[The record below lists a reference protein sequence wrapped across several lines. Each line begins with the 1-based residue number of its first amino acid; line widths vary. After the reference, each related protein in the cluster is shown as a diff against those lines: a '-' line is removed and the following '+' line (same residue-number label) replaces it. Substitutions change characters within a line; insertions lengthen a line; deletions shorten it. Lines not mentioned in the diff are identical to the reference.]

1 MARGRDARE
10 VSMTGTM
17 PLWDDRASYERVA
30 LEDLAVEI
38 QVGVSDW
45 ERTPGKAQRLL
56 ITIEMFRHRGA
67 FSGRSLADCIDYGR
81 VYRHV
86 TERWTPA
93 RAHVDLLE
101 QLLEELVVVC
111 LEDTRVEACRIA
123 IRKPHVYNGR
133 AVPLVE
139 VYRLR
144 SDLPSGIARGAG
156 R

>member
-1 MARGRDARE
+1 MTDAA
-10 VSMTGTM
+10 
-17 PLWDDRASYERVA
+17 PLWDADTSYERVA
-30 LEDLAVEI
+30 LEDLAVELR
-38 QVGVSDW
+38 VGVSDW
-45 ERTPGKAQRLL
+45 ERAPGKAQRLL
-56 ITIEMFRHRGA
+56 ITVEMFRHRGA
-67 FSGRSLADCIDYGR
+67 FAGSSLADCIDYGR

-101 QLLEELVVVC
+101 QLLEELVAAC
-111 LEDTRVEACRIA
+111 FEDARVEACRIA

-144 SDLPSGIARGAG
+144 PDVLGGAP
-156 R
+156 RTRRR

>member
-10 VSMTGTM
+10 ASMTGTT

-144 SDLPSGIARGAG
+144 SDLPSGIARAAG